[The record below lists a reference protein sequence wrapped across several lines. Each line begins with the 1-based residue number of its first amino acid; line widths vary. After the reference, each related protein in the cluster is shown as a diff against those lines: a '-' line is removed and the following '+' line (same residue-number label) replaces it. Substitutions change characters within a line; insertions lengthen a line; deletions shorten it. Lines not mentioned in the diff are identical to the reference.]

1 VETIVNKT
9 VVGIDLAKEVI
20 QVCIYTNNKVRS
32 NIEMTPIQ
40 FTDWLAHSKPCIVV
54 FEACGT
60 SNYWKQVATKLGH
73 DARLA
78 AAKLV
83 AAVRQNQKTDKNDAL
98 AIVQTSQLPDV
109 AFIAGKSVE
118 QQQLQT
124 IMRLRALCVKQKTAS
139 NNQLVALLQAF
150 NINLTG
156 TVGLKAR

>member
-1 VETIVNKT
+1 VNKT

-83 AAVRQNQKTDKNDAL
+83 AAVRQNQKTAL
-98 AIVQTSQLPDV
+98 
-109 AFIAGKSVE
+109 
-118 QQQLQT
+118 T
-124 IMRLRALCVKQKTAS
+124 ISR
-139 NNQLVALLQAF
+139 
-150 NINLTG
+150 NLG
-156 TVGLKAR
+156 